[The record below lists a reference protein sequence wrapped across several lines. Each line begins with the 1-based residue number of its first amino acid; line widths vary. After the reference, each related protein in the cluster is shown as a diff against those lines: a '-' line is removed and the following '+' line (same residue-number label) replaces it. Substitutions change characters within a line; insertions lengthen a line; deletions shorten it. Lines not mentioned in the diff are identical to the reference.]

1 MKNTLWDIYARCY
14 ESLEVFLPYQQLM
27 EDVMHALPNDYEPR
41 VLLDAACGT
50 GQLLKRLQGRLWGWK
65 LVGLDRSLP
74 MLKVAQQKLSESG
87 LVLKHMDLNEEIPYD
102 NDTFDVVTCI
112 NALYALESPEETL
125 REFARILK
133 PGGLLI
139 LVNPYLPRGTWIW
152 ANHISQIIS
161 RRSWRDAAQTALHMP
176 KLLAIS
182 TVNKIIARHAKDKVF
197 HFLPPIHLCS
207 LVRKAGFEIELE
219 THHNYAGTCCL
230 VRAHKPLEE

>member
-74 MLKVAQQKLSESG
+74 MLKVAQQQLRGSG
-87 LVLKHMDLNEEIPYD
+87 LVLKHMDLNQKIPYD
-102 NDTFDVVTCI
+102 DSTFDVITCI
-112 NALYALESPEETL
+112 NALYALESPEQTL

-133 PGGLLI
+133 PCGLLI
-139 LVNPYLPRGTWIW
+139 LVNPYLPRGIWIW
-152 ANHISQIIS
+152 ANHFAQIIS
-161 RRSWRDAAQTALHMP
+161 KRSLRGAVKTFLNAPQ
-176 KLLAIS
+176 LLAIS
-182 TVNKIIARHAKDKVF
+182 VINKIIAMHAKDQVF
-197 HFLPPIHLCS
+197 HFLHPIHLSS
-207 LVRKAGFEIELE
+207 LVQKTGFQVEWE
-219 THHNYAGTCCL
+219 TSHNYAGTCCMIRA
-230 VRAHKPLEE
+230 VRADK